1 MQTRN
6 LQDDLVAL
14 LEEYA
19 RMPYEQHG
27 YINPHLLS
35 HVMDAISFNKDEYEA
50 SYELSNWYHGMWS
63 Q

>member
-6 LQDDLVAL
+6 LQD
-14 LEEYA
+14 
-19 RMPYEQHG
+19 G